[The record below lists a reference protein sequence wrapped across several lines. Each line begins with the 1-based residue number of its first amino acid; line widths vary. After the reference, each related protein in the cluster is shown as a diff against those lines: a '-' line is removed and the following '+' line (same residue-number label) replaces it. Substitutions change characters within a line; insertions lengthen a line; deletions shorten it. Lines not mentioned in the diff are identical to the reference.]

1 MTEPVTPTTT
11 SDAPKPRISL
21 VLLCYNQE
29 RTVRRA
35 AESVLAQ
42 DCEPLEIV
50 LSDDASTD
58 KTFDILQDLARN
70 YRGPHQVRARRN
82 ARNVG
87 IGEHYNHLLAAT
99 HGDLIINA
107 AGDDFSL
114 PHRARRLIEA
124 WDATGG
130 KADLVCSHVIDLD
143 HEDQLHD
150 VMRVDDLAPY
160 KTVDQW
166 LAERPYIIGAGHAF
180 TRRMMQRFEPLL
192 PEVFYEDQ
200 IMVFRA
206 IVGGGGILVDEP
218 LVHYRRGGTS
228 RRPSFESADHMEWWT
243 WRQRGRELAEMEQL
257 IKDATL
263 VGCDK
268 PVRAAMERPLKKDRY
283 LRQLKLAATS
293 DERWAAFHQATS
305 LPMWWRLRKLL
316 HVAFPDAT
324 VMVKRGLSVFHR
336 RQH

>member
-1 MTEPVTPTTT
+1 MSQSVTPQT
-11 SDAPKPRISL
+11 SKPRISL

-29 RTVRRA
+29 GMVRRA

-42 DCEPLEIV
+42 ECEPLEIV

-58 KTFDILQDLARN
+58 RTFEILQELARA
-70 YRGPHQVRARRN
+70 YRGPHHVRARRN
-82 ARNVG
+82 ARNLG
-87 IGEHYNHLLAAT
+87 IGEHYNQLLAAT
-99 HGDLIINA
+99 HGQLLINA
-107 AGDDFSL
+107 AGDDYSL
-114 PHRARRLIEA
+114 PHRAQRLIEA

-143 HEDQLHD
+143 HDGQLHD
-150 VMRVDDLAPY
+150 VMRVDDLSPY
-160 KTVDQW
+160 KTVEQW
-166 LAERPYIIGAGHAF
+166 LEKRPYIIGAGHAF
-180 TRRMMQRFEPLL
+180 TRRMMQRFEPLM

-228 RRPSFESADHMEWWT
+228 RRPRFESPDQMASWT
-243 WRQRGRELAEMEQL
+243 ERQRARELAEMEQL

-263 VGCDK
+263 IGCDK
-268 PVRAAMERPLKKDRY
+268 PVRTAMERPLKKDRY
-283 LRQLKLAATS
+283 LRQLRCATTS
-293 DERWAAFHQATS
+293 SERWAAFHQAAS
-305 LPMWWRLRKLL
+305 LPTWWRLRKLL
-316 HVAFPDAT
+316 HVSFPSAT
-324 VMVKRGLSVFHR
+324 VAVKRGLSVFHR

>member
-1 MTEPVTPTTT
+1 MSTHVVTPVP
-11 SDAPKPRISL
+11 SPKPRISL

-29 RTVRRA
+29 STVRRA

-58 KTFDILQDLARN
+58 GTFEILQALARN
-70 YRGPHQVRARRN
+70 YRGPHRVRARRN
-82 ARNVG
+82 ASNLG
-87 IGEHYNHLLAAT
+87 IGEHYNQLMAAT
-99 HGDLIINA
+99 HGQLIINA

-114 PHRARRLIEA
+114 PHRARRLIAA
-124 WDATGG
+124 WDASGG
-130 KADLVCSHVIDLD
+130 RADLVCSHVIDLD
-143 HEDQLHD
+143 HDDRLHE

-160 KTVDQW
+160 KTVEQW

-228 RRPSFESADHMEWWT
+228 RRPSFESRDHMASWT
-243 WRQRGRELAEMEQL
+243 ERQRARELAEMEQL

-263 VGCDK
+263 IGCDK

-283 LRQLKLAATS
+283 LCQLKGATS
-293 DERWAAFHQATS
+293 RDERWTAFRQAAP
-305 LPMWWRLRKLL
+305 LPTWWRLRKLL
-316 HVAFPDAT
+316 HVSFPEAT
-324 VMVKRGLSVFHR
+324 FAVKRGLSVFHR
-336 RQH
+336 RQQ

>member
-1 MTEPVTPTTT
+1 MTQAVKSTPISAT
-11 SDAPKPRISL
+11 ANPRISL
-21 VLLCYNQE
+21 VLLCYNQVE
-29 RTVRRA
+29 TVRRA

-42 DCEPLEIV
+42 ECEPLEIV
-50 LSDDASTD
+50 MSDDASTD
-58 KTFDILQDLARN
+58 GTYEVLQELARD
-70 YRGPHQVRARRN
+70 YRGPHKVRARRN
-82 ARNVG
+82 ACNLG
-87 IGEHYNHLLAAT
+87 IGEHYNRLLAET
-99 HGDLIINA
+99 HGQLIINA
-107 AGDDFSL
+107 AGDDFSV

-130 KADLVCSHVIDLD
+130 RADLVCSHVVDLD
-143 HEDQLHD
+143 HEGQLHD
-150 VMRVDDLAPY
+150 VMAVDDLAPY

-166 LAERPYIIGAGHAF
+166 LEQRPYIIGAGHAF

-228 RRPSFESADHMEWWT
+228 RRPSFESSEHMEWWT

-263 VGCDK
+263 IGCDK

-283 LRQLKLAATS
+283 LRQLKRASTS
-293 DERWAAFHQATS
+293 DERWAAFRGATG
-305 LPMWWRLRKLL
+305 LPTWWRLRKLL
-316 HVAFPDAT
+316 HAAFPDAT
-324 VMVKRGLSVFHR
+324 LRVKRGLSIFHR

>member
-1 MTEPVTPTTT
+1 MSQSVTPPQTT
-11 SDAPKPRISL
+11 KPRISL

-29 RTVRRA
+29 GMVRRA

-42 DCEPLEIV
+42 ECEPLEIV
-50 LSDDASTD
+50 LSDDASSD
-58 KTFDILQDLARN
+58 RTFEILQELVRE

-82 ARNVG
+82 ARNLG
-87 IGEHYNHLLAAT
+87 IGEHYNQLLGAT
-99 HGDLIINA
+99 HGRLIINA
-107 AGDDFSL
+107 AGDDYSL

-143 HEDQLHD
+143 HDGQLHD

-160 KTVDQW
+160 KTVEQW
-166 LAERPYIIGAGHAF
+166 LEKRPYIIGAGHAF
-180 TRRMMQRFEPLL
+180 TRRMMQRFEPLM

-228 RRPSFESADHMEWWT
+228 RRPRFESPDQMATWT
-243 WRQRGRELAEMEQL
+243 ERQRARELAEMEQL

-263 VGCDK
+263 IGCDK
-268 PVRAAMERPLKKDRY
+268 PVRAAMERPIKKDRY
-283 LRQLKLAATS
+283 LSQLKHAATN
-293 DERWAAFHQATS
+293 DERWAAFRQAAS
-305 LPMWWRLRKLL
+305 LPTWWRLRKLL
-316 HVAFPDAT
+316 HVSFPGAT
-324 VMVKRGLSVFHR
+324 VAVKRGLSVFHR